1 MNKKSNVWEQI
12 VRSSTEQKKVAEAS
26 TGFSF
31 VLPKSLQEKVVPQ
44 ALSLSSLFTYSAK
57 KHTEMLFTEILFMYC
72 SPQRRWRFM
81 GVSFNKTNGRTVE
94 ELASS
99 IFREDPTQEIDAPW
113 SCIYA
118 FCETAMCVAKERK
131 APPFVRLAHLEPP
144 HHYMFLPLREFA
156 YQTRSWSFDVHPLSR
171 LA

>member
-1 MNKKSNVWEQI
+1 MNKKLNIGTEI
-12 VRSSTEQKKVAEAS
+12 VCSSTAKKKAKAS
-26 TGFSF
+26 ADFSF
-31 VLPKSLQEKVVPQ
+31 VLPTSLQEKVLPQ
-44 ALSLSSLFTYSAK
+44 ALSLSSLCTYSSAK
-57 KHTEMLFTEILFMYC
+57 QSEILFTEILFMYC

-99 IFREDPTQEIDAPW
+99 IFREDPTQEIDPPW
-113 SCIYA
+113 PCIYA
-118 FCETAMCVAKERK
+118 FCETAMCVAKARK

-156 YQTRSWSFDVHPLSR
+156 YQTRAWSFDVLPLSR